1 MGREGGNGA
10 SHELPINY
18 RSGTDIINWSN
29 QNTVVNRIQAGAQ
42 HKGKVTEGRKYEEV
56 FVGGIT
62 EVHSS
67 KILGVA
73 IGDNYA
79 AIESS
84 MDVTHKDWGRMAR
97 SQVAVQR
104 WENGKIVKE
113 KFYYNT
119 K

>member
-1 MGREGGNGA
+1 MNDIKILVEDLAKMISEGKILEAFDKYYADNVTMQENEDEPRVGK
-10 SHELPINY
+10 EIN
-18 RSGTDIINWSN
+18 
-29 QNTVVNRIQAGAQ
+29 
-42 HKGKVTEGRKYEEV
+42 RKYEEV